1 MDFASC
7 VERVMSA
14 TDSEP
19 RPCPSITVE
28 ELDEILDRIAA
39 TSAFSSP
46 DLRNRTEEKHVE
58 PLQTNDMLLRVF
70 RIVNSS
76 EAK

>member
-1 MDFASC
+1 
-7 VERVMSA
+7 MSA

-19 RPCPSITVE
+19 MPWLSITVK
-28 ELDEILDRIAA
+28 ELDKILDQIAA
-39 TSAFSSP
+39 TSAFLSS

-70 RIVNSS
+70 
-76 EAK
+76 